1 MNRHFRMPFDWR
13 TPLGYLIVL
22 ALESFVVSS
31 IGFTNMPLIC
41 FIVGSCWLINSL
53 VKDIANDLIDF
64 NVSKKNEVRM
74 KAKENLC
81 HIVQNFADIKQLSE
95 NSNMRITKIVS
106 KNSKTI
112 TILFY
117 IQTYQ
122 HG

>member
-1 MNRHFRMPFDWR
+1 MNRNFRMPFDWR

-81 HIVQNFADIKQLSE
+81 YIVQNFADIKQLSE